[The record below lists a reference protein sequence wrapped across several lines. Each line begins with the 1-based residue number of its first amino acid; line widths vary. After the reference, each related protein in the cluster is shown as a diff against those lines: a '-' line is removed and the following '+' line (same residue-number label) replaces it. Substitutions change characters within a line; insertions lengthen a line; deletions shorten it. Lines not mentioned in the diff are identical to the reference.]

1 MSAVIL
7 HIDMDSF
14 FCSVER
20 ALNPALEGKPVMVG
34 GSPSGRGVVVAAS
47 YDVKAKGVRQGMPA
61 AKAVKLAPEA
71 IVLPSRHHI
80 YTQISAGIL
89 GVLSTFTHALE
100 PSSIDESYLDVS
112 DVAGGFS
119 GAARVGLRIKKAI
132 RDRYHLPASIGI
144 GPSRGVAKI
153 GSEHAKPDGI
163 QVIPPDQVRA
173 FLDPLPVSRIGGV
186 GAKTN
191 ETMNRLGIHTIG
203 DLAGMDE
210 RRLVRLFGKN
220 GRSLRK
226 RALGIDSS
234 PIVPWC
240 DMPDPKSMSNETTLA
255 HDTDDV
261 DSLEAIL
268 LWLSEKL
275 AARMRRAE
283 FVGRVLTVKIR
294 FSDFRTLDRSCTLP
308 EATNDEET
316 IYTLAREMI
325 LKHSEGAKLRL
336 IGVGLSQLALVGAVQ
351 QELFL
356 DPHRAK
362 KQESLEVF
370 DTIRRRFG
378 RDKLKKARLL

>member
-20 ALNPALEGKPVMVG
+20 ALNPSLEGKPVMVG

-47 YDVKAKGVRQGMPA
+47 YDVKAKGVRQGMPS

-71 IVLPSRHHI
+71 IVLPSRHQI

-89 GVLSTFTHALE
+89 GVLSTFTNALE

-119 GAARVGLRIKKAI
+119 GAARVGLQIKKAI

-186 GAKTN
+186 GAKSF
-191 ETMNRLGIHTIG
+191 ETLSRFGIHTIG
-203 DLAGMDE
+203 DLAATDE
-210 RRLVRLFGKN
+210 NKLVRLFGRN
-220 GRSLRK
+220 GRTLLK
-226 RALGIDSS
+226 RAMGIDSS
-234 PIVPWC
+234 PIVPWS

-255 HDTDDV
+255 RDTDQV
-261 DSLEAIL
+261 DTIEAIL

-275 AARMRRAE
+275 AARMRKAE
-283 FVGRVLTVKIR
+283 FIGRVLTVKIR
-294 FSDFRTLDRSCTLP
+294 FSDFRTIDRSSTLP

-325 LKHSEGAKLRL
+325 LKHSAGEKVRL
-336 IGVGLSQLALVGAVQ
+336 IGVGMARLAHGGAVQ
-351 QELFL
+351 QQLLLE
-356 DPHRAK
+356 PQRTR